1 VVTVADP
8 VIRFNQL
15 ITLPMVD
22 LVEHGRGRAAWQES
36 MPTFHSKILGP
47 HFEETAREWTRSFAT
62 DETPVRIGA
71 VGSAQLA
78 DQTARMKHEIDVLAL
93 APGERP
99 QSARARITLIGEA
112 KATFQPRG
120 MQDVD
125 RLERIRDVLAE
136 QGHHSSAATLALYSL
151 HGYAADVRQAAAQRT
166 DLLLVDIDA
175 LYGDGPVR
183 GGA

>member
-1 VVTVADP
+1 
-8 VIRFNQL
+8 
-15 ITLPMVD
+15 
-22 LVEHGRGRAAWQES
+22 
-36 MPTFHSKILGP
+36 
-47 HFEETAREWTRSFAT
+47 
-62 DETPVRIGA
+62 
-71 VGSAQLA
+71 
-78 DQTARMKHEIDVLAL
+78 
-93 APGERP
+93 
-99 QSARARITLIGEA
+99 
-112 KATFQPRG
+112 

-136 QGHHSSAATLALYSL
+136 QGHHSSDATLALYSL